1 MNPMR
6 AIPPVPRIN
15 SRIAQGP
22 AAPIPRRAARL
33 KSPQLLRH
41 ARFSR
46 CGRYRYTLTRAWGA
60 GGTVAFVMLNPST
73 ADGTRD
79 DATIRRCIGLAR
91 GWGYGGIEVV
101 NLFAWR
107 ATQPRDL
114 RRAAAPE
121 GPGNRR
127 ALWAAIGRAEAVVL
141 AWGNDGAWRDAGARL
156 LRRLTRVCPD
166 KELECLG
173 WTRLGHPRHVLYVRN
188 DVQRRRIFAAN
199 GSRSMRHARDV
210 AGG

>member
-1 MNPMR
+1 MNSMR
-6 AIPPVPRIN
+6 TVPPVPRASARN
-15 SRIAQGP
+15 AQGS
-22 AAPIPRRAARL
+22 AKRIPRTTARL
-33 KSPQLLRH
+33 DSPDMLRR

-46 CGRYRYTLTRAWGA
+46 CGRYRYALTRTWGY

-79 DATIRRCIGLAR
+79 DPTIRRCIGLAR

-121 GPGNRR
+121 GASNRR
-127 ALWAAIGRAEAVVL
+127 ALWAAIRRAEAVVL
-141 AWGNDGAWRDAGARL
+141 AWGNGGGWRDAGARL
-156 LRRLTRVCPD
+156 LRRLGSERPGQD
-166 KELECLG
+166 LACLG
-173 WTRLGHPRHVLYVRN
+173 WTRRGHPRHVLYVRK
-188 DVQRRRIFAAN
+188 DVQRRPIFAAR
-199 GSRSMRHARDV
+199 G
-210 AGG
+210 